1 MSSVRQLAA
10 RGLDVLAVLIVLFA
24 LFEFFVAPRIA
35 ENAVVPAPP
44 VALATLAGGR
54 FAIDRQKGRLTYLD
68 FWATWCEPCK
78 ALGPLLEKVVG
89 DYNGAVKL
97 AKIDCDKEQAL
108 AASFGVRSIPTVVLI
123 REGQLV
129 DAFTGALPESGIRE
143 FLARHVQPTAPAD
156 EEPIAA
162 AAVNET
168 PEQAIAR
175 IQQEIAAQPDQP
187 ELKLDLALA
196 QMQAG
201 NAAAAQAELDALP
214 ANLETD
220 HRARRL
226 RSQLEF
232 ARIAK
237 DAPPAT
243 ELIARVEHDPADLA
257 ARDLLGVR
265 LLMQGDPIGALEQF
279 LAVLKA
285 DRNWNDGQAKKRLV
299 AAFSVLD
306 DAELVGTY
314 RRKMSSLLF

>member
-1 MSSVRQLAA
+1 MSANPPSPLVFDATEANFQT
-10 RGLDVLAVLIVLFA
+10 DVLDASSRQPVLVDL
-24 LFEFFVAPRIA
+24 
-35 ENAVVPAPP
+35 
-44 VALATLAGGR
+44 
-54 FAIDRQKGRLTYLD
+54 
-68 FWATWCEPCK
+68 WATWCEPCK
-78 ALGPLLEKVVG
+78 TLGPLLEKVVG
-89 DYNGAVKL
+89 AYGGAVRL

-108 AASFGVRSIPTVVLI
+108 AASFGVRSLPTVVLI
-123 REGQLV
+123 RDGQLV

-143 FLARHVQPTAPAD
+143 FLARHVQPNAPAD
-156 EEPIAA
+156 EEPVAA

-175 IQQEIAAQPDQP
+175 IQQAIAAQPDKP

-220 HRARRL
+220 DRARRL
-226 RSQLEF
+226 RNQLQF

-243 ELIARVEHDPADLA
+243 ELIARIERDPADLA

-265 LLMQGDPIGALEQF
+265 LLMQGDSIGGLEQF

-285 DRNWNDGQAKKRLV
+285 DRNWNDGQAKKRLIE
-299 AAFSVLD
+299 AFSVLD